1 MSMRRSWVV
10 RLSGILLFVIIAIA
24 GFGQAVHQLWNLLMP
39 DIFGLKPL
47 SFWQA
52 VGLMALCWILFGGL
66 RGARPRGMWGSR
78 HRMGERWARMSP
90 EERDEFRRGMSRGRY
105 GRRCAP
111 PDQTAV

>member
-1 MSMRRSWVV
+1 MSMRRSWVA
-10 RLSGILLFVIIAIA
+10 RLAGILVFVIIAVA
-24 GFGQAVHQLWNLLMP
+24 VFGQVVHQLWNVLMP

-47 SFWQA
+47 SFW
-52 VGLMALCWILFGGL
+52 L
-66 RGARPRGMWGSR
+66 RGVRPRGMWGSR

-111 PDQTAV
+111 PDQTGV